1 MKEKAKIFFK
11 IVIVFL
17 LIVGSFFIGK
27 QFNSKQTAADPYKSS
42 LDIAVVNQD
51 LGVEYKGNSVNYAVD
66 FINSIGDGFVLTN
79 REAGKEG
86 KDSGKYGAVV
96 IIPGNFSKNITTI
109 NDVTPAK
116 VEIYYELNKN
126 LSKEDRL
133 IIEGKIANLEKN
145 LNNKL
150 SYMYVSSVFDE
161 VHKAQDY
168 VEDILKNDE
177 DDLQAINAINN
188 VDLLNAINLTTL
200 EDNGIE
206 IADLDLS
213 ENFSENEN
221 IVGEIEEKYE
231 DLISN
236 RENKLDD
243 IRDELVKA
251 TGSDDKG
258 IKSYRSKIENMTDEQ
273 LEEFQENRHTYNYD
287 NLVSNYETNVDEFR
301 NYLQVFSK
309 EEGTID
315 QILDV
320 YEKQI
325 LDSININGNRSL
337 QMYND
342 NLQNFKES
350 SSKNLDAINN
360 NALNYLN
367 KLEENLRYGNGQSP
381 KLDSLNEEY
390 LLYSQIVK
398 EFRKT
403 YPSEYQN
410 VCYRVQNKVNV
421 DYSKILKN
429 PLLEKSS
436 DNVFNSGKELDLY
449 MDKLAENNADYELE
463 RSFQYK
469 GVNANDSERSAN
481 MQIINDCKNDL
492 NGVGNSLQESINFID
507 TFNDSSEYK
516 YMNDLFGDINLPFS
530 QKIKLDEALTYKIK
544 EQILDGNENQLFDTI
559 RKNNELMVDDVKEK
573 VETEVENVIDYDGP
587 IDINLILKTFDEN
600 YLSKFDGVIKK
611 IDDLEND
618 PFKFSNNA
626 EIQMLWNNYR
636 KCNET
641 LNSLTNEKMD
651 NYKKMVDEKFEKADL
666 HVTEMKDNLENGIE
680 AANNQIS
687 ESIDT
692 AKTTKQDNY
701 YKNYNNLS
709 NLSQVLSNTRL
720 GTVENSDIYNFIV
733 DPLTTIRS
741 ENIAAKINASEMDQ
755 KNYELNIIKIL
766 IVIGIAAPIIGCI
779 YNKKLS

>member
-17 LIVGSFFIGK
+17 LIVGSFFMGK

-206 IADLDLS
+206 IEDLDLS

-221 IVGEIEEKYE
+221 IVGKIEEKYE

-273 LEEFQENRHTYNYD
+273 LKEFQENRHTYNYD

-301 NYLQVFSK
+301 NYLQVF
-309 EEGTID
+309 
-315 QILDV
+315 
-320 YEKQI
+320 
-325 LDSININGNRSL
+325 
-337 QMYND
+337 
-342 NLQNFKES
+342 F
-350 SSKNLDAINN
+350 
-360 NALNYLN
+360 
-367 KLEENLRYGNGQSP
+367 
-381 KLDSLNEEY
+381 
-390 LLYSQIVK
+390 
-398 EFRKT
+398 
-403 YPSEYQN
+403 
-410 VCYRVQNKVNV
+410 
-421 DYSKILKN
+421 
-429 PLLEKSS
+429 
-436 DNVFNSGKELDLY
+436 
-449 MDKLAENNADYELE
+449 
-463 RSFQYK
+463 
-469 GVNANDSERSAN
+469 
-481 MQIINDCKNDL
+481 
-492 NGVGNSLQESINFID
+492 
-507 TFNDSSEYK
+507 
-516 YMNDLFGDINLPFS
+516 
-530 QKIKLDEALTYKIK
+530 
-544 EQILDGNENQLFDTI
+544 
-559 RKNNELMVDDVKEK
+559 
-573 VETEVENVIDYDGP
+573 
-587 IDINLILKTFDEN
+587 
-600 YLSKFDGVIKK
+600 
-611 IDDLEND
+611 
-618 PFKFSNNA
+618 
-626 EIQMLWNNYR
+626 
-636 KCNET
+636 
-641 LNSLTNEKMD
+641 
-651 NYKKMVDEKFEKADL
+651 
-666 HVTEMKDNLENGIE
+666 
-680 AANNQIS
+680 
-687 ESIDT
+687 
-692 AKTTKQDNY
+692 
-701 YKNYNNLS
+701 
-709 NLSQVLSNTRL
+709 
-720 GTVENSDIYNFIV
+720 
-733 DPLTTIRS
+733 
-741 ENIAAKINASEMDQ
+741 
-755 KNYELNIIKIL
+755 
-766 IVIGIAAPIIGCI
+766 
-779 YNKKLS
+779 